1 MSGLAF
7 YIKRMQTKRRY
18 ELTDEEWVRLEPLLP
33 PQKPKTGRP
42 NDDHRTIIT
51 GMLFVLNSGAP
62 WRDLPRRYGPVGTVS
77 SRFYRWRQSGVWQPV
92 LEALQALADATG
104 QVGWELHFIDSTV
117 VRAHQHAAGARQ
129 AGRDPAAPDEA
140 LGRSRGGLTTKIH
153 LRCEGNGKPV
163 TFSVTAGQV
172 HDSQAVSALM
182 SRGAIKRIGRGRA
195 RLRPAKV
202 VGDKAYSSRRFRI
215 SLRRRGILPVIP
227 TKANERRQRNF
238 DREAYRQRNI
248 IERMIN
254 KLKNFRR
261 IATRYEKRAANYL
274 AMIMIAVVLLWL

>member
-1 MSGLAF
+1 MHS
-7 YIKRMQTKRRY
+7 KKRY
-18 ELTDEEWVRLEPLLP
+18 ELSDEQWARLEPLLP

-42 NDDHRTIIT
+42 NDDHRTIIN
-51 GMLFVLNSGAP
+51 GMLWVLNSGAP

-77 SRFYRWRQSGVWQPV
+77 SRFYRWCRSGVWQQV
-92 LEALQALADATG
+92 LEALQALADEAG

-117 VRAHQHAAGARQ
+117 VRAHQHAAGARKV
-129 AGRDPAAPDEA
+129 GRDPEAPDEA
-140 LGRSRGGLTTKIH
+140 LGRSRGGFTTKIH
-153 LRCEGNGKPV
+153 LRCEGDGKPV
-163 TFSVTAGQV
+163 TVAVTAGQG
-172 HDSQAVSALM
+172 HDSQGAPVLM
-182 SRGAIKRIGRGRA
+182 SRGAIKRIGRGRF

-215 SLRRRGILPVIP
+215 SMRQRGIIPVIP

-248 IERMIN
+248 VERMIN

-274 AMIMIAVVLLWL
+274 NMIMIAVVLLWL